1 MSVINGI
8 DGIWEDM
15 KEWTLRRDTP
25 THRIVVVVRTQSASF
40 QIITELILFFIYFF
54 HNLFHPSGK
63 NKRRD
68 LFGKWKKVK
77 RFPFFFLL
85 ILISRLS
92 IPMIVCFIIK
102 INYSVVVF
110 LLFPQWNKTP
120 EKLKKKKKS
129 SEVVFFSTGP
139 SPRWNTN
146 IPASHHSCLGHLPAV
161 CVRCGWI

>member
-1 MSVINGI
+1 MG
-8 DGIWEDM
+8 GYM

-25 THRIVVVVRTQSASF
+25 THRVVVVVRTQSASF
-40 QIITELILFFIYFF
+40 QIIIQNWFFFFIYVF

-63 NKRRD
+63 NKWRD

-77 RFPFFFLL
+77 DSLFFLL
-85 ILISRLS
+85 ILISLLS

-129 SEVVFFSTGP
+129 SEVVFFSTSP